1 MEKYRC
7 ERVFELIFNLYYV
20 QSYYKN
26 YHYKE
31 KKKKIRETFLL
42 KQIKKKIKN
51 LRYKFG
57 KILQFI
63 DAIINLLL

>member
-1 MEKYRC
+1 M
-7 ERVFELIFNLYYV
+7 L
-20 QSYYKN
+20 
-26 YHYKE
+26 
-31 KKKKIRETFLL
+31 LL

>member
-26 YHYKE
+26 YHYKK